1 MTATKKA
8 KMRFLKKL
16 MQEFP
21 AWCNIKYGKAGA
33 GGGAELTEDVV
44 QEIMKVIS
52 DKYKKQALPQ
62 DHLIQWIFKVANNKI
77 LEFIR
82 KSYNR
87 INQMDSLND
96 ISSTLMSAD
105 DLEQEEIDAELND
118 LIYRAL
124 KKMSDR
130 CKEIIK
136 ALLDQ
141 EKKEYIAGQKLQ
153 SIPEGTISA
162 RIHHCRKN
170 FRKVLIREGFTL

>member
-1 MTATKKA
+1 
-8 KMRFLKKL
+8 
-16 MQEFP
+16 
-21 AWCNIKYGKAGA
+21 
-33 GGGAELTEDVV
+33 
-44 QEIMKVIS
+44 
-52 DKYKKQALPQ
+52 
-62 DHLIQWIFKVANNKI
+62 VANNKI

-136 ALLDQ
+136 ALLNQ